1 VLIVAVREL
10 KAVQVSDLFYNLVQ
24 TLVLVA

>member
-1 VLIVAVREL
+1 VLVVAVREL
-10 KAVQVSDLFYNLVQ
+10 KAVRVSNLFYNLVQ